1 MSKILSAVGR
11 QLVVDIFHKQGLTNL
26 TGAASIEKIEHGYVE
41 LKFQRN
47 PLFLQHHDNFHGG
60 ILSYIGDMTGGLA
73 SISLLN
79 DPHHSMTT
87 VELKVNFLKPGT
99 GNYVIGKGKVISEGG
114 SLVVAATEIFSED
127 NTLVAFVVQTN
138 KKLKPREKSEG
149 K

>member
-11 QLVVDIFHKQGLTNL
+11 QLVIDIFHKQGLINL
-26 TGAASIEKIEHGYVE
+26 TGSASIEKIEHGYVE
-41 LKFQRN
+41 IKFQRN
-47 PLFLQHHDNFHGG
+47 PLFLQHHNNFHGG
-60 ILSYIGDMTGGLA
+60 ILSYIGDVTGGLA
-73 SISLLN
+73 SISLLT

-127 NTLVAFVVQTN
+127 NTLVAYVVQTN
-138 KKLKPREKSEG
+138 KKLKPRHKNEEK
-149 K
+149 